1 MARTKMAPP
10 RTGSKGSTGKAQGK
24 KGRHDKTQDDDLE
37 DPGSCFC
44 ETIRGGD
51 VVSCNFCQRWCHPS
65 CVGLSTM
72 MFKVMSESE
81 APYLCPLCV
90 LLRFSKEDSTTQ
102 GRSAI
107 KADIQRITSEFQ
119 TIKESVDRL
128 TEQVK
133 GLSNASSSLSASKN
147 THGRLKLEQVASTMR
162 EQEKRIKIHD
172 RQLRSKNIV
181 IYGLDEEDSHGPVR
195 QFRSMLSDKL
205 GMESEQVSIIEA
217 FRLGKK
223 GDSNI
228 RPVLVKL
235 RDVQCK
241 VDIMNKCHL
250 LKGSGIFINNDYTTL
265 QRRNMRALVARMKE
279 AKNDGY
285 SNVYITRRGVLMV
298 DGIDMGSVDAMELKL
313 DVENEI

>member
-1 MARTKMAPP
+1 
-10 RTGSKGSTGKAQGK
+10 
-24 KGRHDKTQDDDLE
+24 
-37 DPGSCFC
+37 
-44 ETIRGGD
+44 
-51 VVSCNFCQRWCHPS
+51 
-65 CVGLSTM
+65 
-72 MFKVMSESE
+72 
-81 APYLCPLCV
+81 
-90 LLRFSKEDSTTQ
+90 
-102 GRSAI
+102 
-107 KADIQRITSEFQ
+107 
-119 TIKESVDRL
+119 
-128 TEQVK
+128 
-133 GLSNASSSLSASKN
+133 
-147 THGRLKLEQVASTMR
+147 MR
-162 EQEKRIKIHD
+162 EQEKRIEIHD

-285 SNVYITRRGVLMV
+285 ILVVV
-298 DGIDMGSVDAMELKL
+298 F
-313 DVENEI
+313 